1 MEQDKRFLKITEAA
15 EYLGVT
21 RRVFDTH
28 IRPMLT
34 EMKIGRSPR
43 FEVVDL
49 EEYIQEQKLKSKKPI
64 KKFEERQKWEKRQR
78 QDSIKEVNTGT
89 LRKQYAESIF
99 TKALEQL
106 HS

>member
-1 MEQDKRFLKITEAA
+1 MEQDKRFLNITEAA

-64 KKFEERQKWEKRQR
+64 KKFEERQKWERRHR
-78 QDSIKEVNTGT
+78 QDSTKEVKLGT
-89 LRKQYAESIF
+89 STNEYAASVYA
-99 TKALEQL
+99 KAVARHL
-106 HS
+106 S